1 MMGAMKAFLRVSRA
15 RVQRSR
21 AGSVTLLAA
30 CVLVVSC
37 PALGQVQ
44 DPSANRPPAAFPLPG
59 DPEPPQPTSDQP
71 QAPYL
76 WRTRSA
82 VPTTGTFQPLARP
95 QAGANIDRRSN
106 GFRYRL
112 GPGDRLSM
120 SVFKVD
126 GYQAQVEVLP
136 DGTINLPRLGAVEV
150 WGLTVDEARQR
161 ITAGYDRILR
171 RPIVTLDLLVPRPV
185 RVTVTGE
192 VQRPGFYTL
201 STQGS
206 SSAALAA
213 AGPGI
218 TAQSATVVTSG
229 WPTLVDAI
237 QRAGGMTALGDL
249 SAISLTRPEGTP
261 GLPPRV
267 YRFDYLAVLRE
278 GGVATNPLIYDGD
291 VISIA
296 KAKGPISNEVLLRS
310 AASTFAPDTITVNV
324 VGEVIAPGPKAVRAN
339 SPLSTAVLAA
349 GGISTNRGHQ
359 KNLKLMRLE
368 SDGRVSVSTV
378 SFTPEAPLGSPTNPP
393 LRNGDVIVVDRNPWT
408 KGNDFLGQAV
418 APLGPLL
425 NAASLFTILGGF

>member
-1 MMGAMKAFLRVSRA
+1 MFALSAMPLRA
-15 RVQRSR
+15 RSAQL
-21 AGSVTLLAA
+21 GLLAA
-30 CVLVVSC
+30 SLLGIST
-37 PALGQVQ
+37 PAWCQV
-44 DPSANRPPAAFPLPG
+44 RPAATGPSSTVFPLPG
-59 DPEPPQPTSDQP
+59 DPQPPGP
-71 QAPYL
+71 QQL
-76 WRTRSA
+76 VS
-82 VPTTGTFQPLARP
+82 P
-95 QAGANIDRRSN
+95 QSGSSLNRRAN

-150 WGLTVDEARQR
+150 WGLTLDEARQR
-161 ITAGYDRILR
+161 ITDGYDRILR
-171 RPIVTLDLLVPRPV
+171 RPIVTLDLVAPRPV

-201 STQGS
+201 STQGNAT
-206 SSAALAA
+206 SALTST
-213 AGPGI
+213 GPGVN
-218 TAQSATVVTSG
+218 TSTATVVTAG

-237 QRAGGMTALGDL
+237 QKAGGMTALGDL

-261 GLPPRV
+261 GLPPRT

-291 VISIA
+291 VITIA
-296 KAKGPISNEVLLRS
+296 KAQAPISNEVLLRS

-324 VGEVIAPGPKAVRAN
+324 VGEVMAPGPKAVRAN
-339 SPLSTAVLAA
+339 SPLSSAVLAA
-349 GGISTNRGHQ
+349 GGITTNRGHH

-368 SDGRVSVSTV
+368 ADGKVSVASVT
-378 SFTPEAPLGSPTNPP
+378 FTPGAPLGSPSNPP